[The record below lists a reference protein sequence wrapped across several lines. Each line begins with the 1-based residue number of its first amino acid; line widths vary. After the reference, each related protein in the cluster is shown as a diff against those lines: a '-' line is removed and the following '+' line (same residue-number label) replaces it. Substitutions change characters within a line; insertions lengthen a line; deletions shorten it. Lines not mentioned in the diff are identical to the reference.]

1 MALPAAA
8 QQAVVYPLA
17 SAGATESETASAEEL
32 LKTALLRLRWR
43 ELQVDVPATKPTC
56 GPVAKA
62 TVKCLAALSKGGV
75 VFRGLLR
82 KAPPVLALSIS
93 AVDAAGK
100 VFGPVRADIHPG
112 VDDLG
117 PISEALQA
125 LDDLMN
131 AAAPRPAAVPAS
143 AQLPVPTA
151 AIAGEPPPPAPWM
164 ETYGK
169 WGALGGVGLMAL
181 SGVTGFLGSKL
192 NDDLNAKY
200 AAQGLSAADRGSVD
214 SLHRYAVMT
223 NVLLVGGAV
232 VTLAGL
238 TLWGLA
244 PDTGSAVGLRRNF

>member
-1 MALPAAA
+1 
-8 QQAVVYPLA
+8 
-17 SAGATESETASAEEL
+17 
-32 LKTALLRLRWR
+32 
-43 ELQVDVPATKPTC
+43 
-56 GPVAKA
+56 VAKA
-62 TVKCLAALSKGGV
+62 TVKCLAALSRGGV

-112 VDDLG
+112 VDDMR

-125 LDDLMN
+125 LDDQIN
-131 AAAPRPAAVPAS
+131 AAAPRPAAVPAVAS
-143 AQLPVPTA
+143 APLSVPTA
-151 AIAGEPPPPAPWM
+151 AISGEPPPPAPWM

-181 SGVTGFLGSKL
+181 SGVTGYLGNKL

-200 AAQGLSAADRGSVD
+200 AGQTLSPSDRGSYD
-214 SLHRYAVMT
+214 SLHRYALMT

-232 VTLAGL
+232 VALTGL

-244 PDTGSAVGLRRNF
+244 PDPAPAGGLRRNF